1 MATSNAQRVGIW
13 IIAIVMAVGTI
24 GSFFAI
30 ILANDNQK
38 IDQQNAQ
45 EEYDKAL
52 AESRKA
58 NKPLAGYEAVA
69 FDKESVK
76 ELKVETLKE
85 GDGPVLQADSTISA
99 NYFGWTADG
108 SIFDSTNKDGTVTP
122 IDFGLNQ
129 VIKGWTEGLTG
140 VKVGS
145 VVKLSIPADKAYG
158 DVDTGMG
165 QPTGPLMFI
174 VEVKELK

>member
-1 MATSNAQRVGIW
+1 MATSNAQRIGIW

-38 IDQQNAQ
+38 VDQQNAQ
-45 EEYDKAL
+45 KSYEEAL

-58 NKPLAGYEAVA
+58 NKPLDGYEAAA
-69 FDKESVK
+69 FDKSSVT
-76 ELKVETLKE
+76 ELKVETLKQ
-85 GDGPVLQADSTISA
+85 GDGPELQADSTIAA

-108 SIFDSTNKDGTVTP
+108 NIFDSTNKDGTTTP

-145 VVKLSIPADKAYG
+145 VIKLSIPADKAYG
-158 DVDTGMG
+158 DTDTGMG